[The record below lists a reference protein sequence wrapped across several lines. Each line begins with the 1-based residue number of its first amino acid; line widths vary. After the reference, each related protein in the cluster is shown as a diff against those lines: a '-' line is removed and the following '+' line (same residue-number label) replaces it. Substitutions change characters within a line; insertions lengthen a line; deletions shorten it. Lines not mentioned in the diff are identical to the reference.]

1 MEIEYKFGISNDETF
16 HILSKLE
23 KAGSYVLKDKSRPLF
38 TDIFYDTSDLLLFS
52 LGFYLR
58 KRFEKG
64 IEEAEWTL
72 KQADTAAVDVHRR
85 NEFKQKLSSD
95 STPKDLTH
103 PDFQK
108 HLMIFVGEAPLLPIL
123 TLEQDRFFK
132 TVFKEGISEHELM
145 IDSRENVLADLSV
158 DLVTLKLSGQNYS
171 FTELEVE
178 LAAGT
183 EGELEKFVSVLRRL
197 PELQLGLYP
206 NSLSKFERG
215 LILFFNRDKI
225 EGNAVSGF
233 ETQISTAD
241 LTLESESDE
250 QSDGEPSDL
259 SAEFN
264 FIDSGFL
271 KPREK
276 AALIQICEKEYTVD
290 STDFFGN
297 TGFLKQTGSELFGLH
312 THDAFFKKASLLLA
326 LDSGM
331 PLGFAAMTFR
341 LSKSEVS
348 AIRHEFEFSR
358 LNLFP
363 FSFQADLT
371 SSYRYRNAASKKT
384 QTKEELAALYGMNPA
399 FAEKRAKNAAS
410 LFDFLGPAYGLAE
423 KDKDALT
430 AVSYLKGIGKGI
442 SVETDV
448 CISTDI
454 LLTHPVSGFSS
465 YDLKILGLIFIIN
478 EQTAKTSEEVLKA
491 VRSTGFFVPPVAQ
504 KKAFI
509 LALLLEIV
517 GIADENQ
524 AEILELKLTDKVS
537 GIVSKREVEIVYSSV
552 REKFKKTNIGS
563 LNKILES
570 VFGFS
575 IRFTQSKTV
584 PVSDNSIILSDL
596 QFDFQILPE
605 DEMANAAEK
614 ILLLQFQ
621 EAEKAEPGVI
631 SANDIEDVHDMRV
644 ALRKIRSSLLI
655 FREYLDS
662 VRLTPLEKGVK
673 KTLSTLGP
681 IRDLDVLLEKTDSYL
696 KSEAID
702 PKQMSVFYEIVSQD
716 REKAHE
722 EAVRYLNSK
731 EYVSFKKEFKET
743 LEIGVYLGNP
753 SINRKGDIA
762 PVRVRDVLPSVLYKK
777 AADVT
782 AYYEWLEGPFLFVD
796 KLHRLRIAAK
806 NFRYTLDF
814 FKDCLGDASVKL
826 IKEFKELQDILG
838 DFHDAVVAIEM
849 IDAYMKRI
857 EGMKADVSA
866 DRKDRLREIEAAV
879 GVLGNYKA
887 FREQEIESLLSIFQ
901 MKHETMTRRF
911 FHERLSKIL
920 TDVDF

>member
-16 HILSKLE
+16 HFLSKLE

-38 TDIFYDTSDLLLFS
+38 TDIFYDTSDLLLYS

-72 KQADTAAVDVHRR
+72 KQADTAAIDVHHR
-85 NEFKQKLSSD
+85 NEFKQKLFSD
-95 STPKDLTH
+95 STPKDLTQ

-108 HLMIFVGEAPLLPIL
+108 ILTLFVGETPLLPIL

-132 TVFKEGISEHELM
+132 TVFKEGIVEDELKN
-145 IDSRENVLADLSV
+145 DSRENVLADLSV

-183 EGELEKFVSVLRRL
+183 ESDLEEFVSVLRLL
-197 PELQLGLYP
+197 PELQSRLYP
-206 NSLSKFERG
+206 NTLSKFERG

-233 ETQISTAD
+233 ESPVSAAN
-241 LTLESESDE
+241 LTPESDTDG

-259 SAEFN
+259 PAEFN

-271 KPREK
+271 TPREK
-276 AALIQICEKEYTVD
+276 AALIQICEKEYTLD
-290 STDFFGN
+290 PTDFFGN

-358 LNLFP
+358 LNMFP
-363 FSFQADLT
+363 FSFQADIA
-371 SSYRYRNAASKKT
+371 SSYRYRNAAGKKT
-384 QTKEELAALYGMNPA
+384 QTKEELAALYGMNSV

-410 LFDFLGPAYGLAE
+410 LFDFLGPAYGLTE

-430 AVSYLKGIGKGI
+430 AVSYLNGIGNGI

-448 CISTDI
+448 CVSTDI

-465 YDLKILGLIFIIN
+465 YELKILGLIFIIN
-478 EQTAKTSEEVLKA
+478 EQTAKTSEDILKA
-491 VRSTGFFVPPVAQ
+491 VRSAGFFVPPVAQ

-524 AEILELKLTDKVS
+524 AEIFELKLTDKVS
-537 GIVSKREVEIVYSSV
+537 DYVSRREIEIVYSSAW
-552 REKFKKTNIGS
+552 EKFKKTDINS
-563 LNKILES
+563 LNTSLES

-575 IRFTQSKTV
+575 IRFTKSKTA
-584 PVSDNSIILSDL
+584 SAIDNSIDRSDI
-596 QFDFQILPE
+596 QFDFQIRPE

-614 ILLLQFQ
+614 ILLSQFR
-621 EAEKAEPGVI
+621 EVEKAELGVI

-644 ALRKIRSSLLI
+644 ALRKIRSALLI
-655 FREYLDS
+655 FRDYLDS

-673 KTLSTLGP
+673 KTLSILGP

-702 PKQMSVFYEIVSQD
+702 PKQMSAFYEIVSRD

-722 EAVRYLNSK
+722 EAVKYLNSK

-762 PVRVRDVLPSVLYKK
+762 PARIRDVLPSVLYKK

-857 EGMKADVSA
+857 ESMKSETTSKT
-866 DRKDRLREIEAAV
+866 RIREIEAAAEA
-879 GVLGNYKA
+879 LGNYKA
-887 FREQEIESLLSIFQ
+887 CREQEIESLLSAFQ
-901 MKHETMTRRF
+901 LKHETMTRRF